1 MVRGIEKFK
10 EHFKGFEGKYTL
22 IGGVACGLLLDDAG
36 LEFRGTQDFDIV
48 LIVEA
53 MDSLFGHAVWDFIKS
68 GEYEIREKE
77 YKCKKSTIILDCF
90 KEHRYSFLWGMLI
103 GNSHIS

>member
-36 LEFRGTQDFDIV
+36 LEFRGTQDR
-48 LIVEA
+48 
-53 MDSLFGHAVWDFIKS
+53 KS
-68 GEYEIREKE
+68 VV
-77 YKCKKSTIILDCF
+77 
-90 KEHRYSFLWGMLI
+90 
-103 GNSHIS
+103 

>member
-53 MDSLFGHAVWDFIKS
+53 MDPLFGRRNPRALPAALHQEVL
-68 GEYEIREKE
+68 
-77 YKCKKSTIILDCF
+77 TL
-90 KEHRYSFLWGMLI
+90 
-103 GNSHIS
+103 